1 MLNIVITDV
10 PLEKSTHTLSAYGV
24 ETLWGTIPPHSSTGL
39 AARLTQRCS
48 FAMNPMKIDRPQS
61 PVASDPQEAR
71 TTWSREVFSVA
82 EALRRSGRHRRLRD
96 VTIVL
101 PIDHSAVEAI
111 ELACLAL
118 SEGELSEAASDLNRF
133 FDRLAGDDYE
143 ADRFLSS
150 VRNVARRVG
159 QVAV

>member
-1 MLNIVITDV
+1 M
-10 PLEKSTHTLSAYGV
+10 K
-24 ETLWGTIPPHSSTGL
+24 
-39 AARLTQRCS
+39 
-48 FAMNPMKIDRPQS
+48 PMKIDRPS
-61 PVASDPQEAR
+61 TPPADSSETRAI
-71 TTWSREVFSVA
+71 WSREVFSVA

-118 SEGELSEAASDLNRF
+118 SEGELSEAANDLNRF
-133 FDRLAGDDYE
+133 FDRLAGDSYE